1 MGTKSSIRKEK
12 LLLRGLLTQEERK
25 DKDNAICKRVL
36 DLSCVNEADTIL
48 CYASYQSEVSTDK
61 LVRSFLLAGK
71 QVFLPRVNGE
81 EMEFY
86 RIENV
91 QDLVAGYKGIP
102 EPSNACMVTYVPDM
116 TSKAVMIMPGCAFS
130 RDGFRIGYGKG
141 YYDRF
146 LAKCDIMNRIALCFS
161 VQIMESIPNDAH
173 DKKASVIVSEKGI
186 TECRKV

>member
-48 CYASYQSEVSTDK
+48 CYANYQSEVSTDK

-116 TSKAVMIMPGCAFS
+116 TTKAVMIMPGCAFS

-141 YYDRF
+141 YYDRY
-146 LAKCDIMNRIALCFS
+146 LDKYDMVERVALCYS
-161 VQIMESIPNDAH
+161 LQLSDDIEPDAH
-173 DKKASVIVSEKGI
+173 DKKATCLI
-186 TECRKV
+186 TEDETIVCSR